1 MKNFISNLSSRGRY
15 ALSCVAVAG
24 CKAVVGITSA
34 FAQADNVGAQLI
46 DGANQSMKSLA
57 QSVVSFLRIVMGI
70 GALIALVLAIINFI
84 KGERDAA
91 QKVGYWVIG
100 LAVGFVFLSILE
112 AMLFSIPFDVKTNA
126 VFLTLIVLVAAWLFR
141 SKTMR

>member
-1 MKNFISNLSSRGRY
+1 MKEFFSTLGSRGRY

-24 CKAVVGITSA
+24 CKAAVGISNA
-34 FAQADNVGAQLI
+34 FAQADNVGTQLI

-57 QSVVSFLRIVMGI
+57 GSIVSFLRIVLGI

-100 LAVGFVFLSILE
+100 LAVGFVFLSILGN
-112 AMLFSIPFDVKTNA
+112 MIQSF
-126 VFLTLIVLVAAWLFR
+126 
-141 SKTMR
+141 

>member
-1 MKNFISNLSSRGRY
+1 
-15 ALSCVAVAG
+15 
-24 CKAVVGITSA
+24 
-34 FAQADNVGAQLI
+34 
-46 DGANQSMKSLA
+46 MKSLA

-112 AMLFSIPFDVKTNA
+112 AMLFSITFDVKTNA

>member
-1 MKNFISNLSSRGRY
+1 MKNFVSNLSNRGRY

-100 LAVGFVFLSILE
+100 LAVGFVFLSILGN
-112 AMLFSIPFDVKTNA
+112 MIQTF
-126 VFLTLIVLVAAWLFR
+126 
-141 SKTMR
+141 